1 MRTIAHAG
9 RGDVYT
15 LLIVLPLVFFAI
27 SLGFDVVAML
37 SGAHVWG
44 VAAAVN
50 LAAGLVSGSLSSMYF
65 AQVHDTYRPGSRARD
80 LSFLFLWLSICAL
93 LPFAVSLVLRAVH
106 PEGPTPPA
114 SVALSIVALG
124 LATLAGWLGD
134 EAARERG

>member
-1 MRTIAHAG
+1 MRTIAQAS
-9 RGDVYT
+9 RGDVHT

-27 SLGFDVVAML
+27 SLAFDVVAML

-50 LAAGLVSGSLSSMYF
+50 LAGGLVSGALSLVIF
-65 AQVHDTYRPGSRARD
+65 ARQHLGYRPGSRARD
-80 LSFLFLWLSICAL
+80 LSFLFLWLSACAL
-93 LPFAVSLVLRAVH
+93 IPFSVSLVLRAVH
-106 PEGPTPPA
+106 PSGPTPPA

-134 EAARERG
+134 EAARDLS